1 MGLLKSWLVGRFGGV
16 PAGQQA
22 GQTEE
27 RPSAAGQPQAGVLTG
42 QGSHRARHGLRGRV
56 RHALPYYAVLLP
68 TLLGLLVFDYYPAFL
83 AVYHSFFEW
92 DIGLPA
98 TWVGID
104 NFVRM
109 FTQDRTFLRSL
120 RNVGIITV
128 WIMFQATVIPLVVA
142 ELIFAVKSMRW
153 KYWFRIGMILPAII
167 PGIVVF
173 LLWRFIYDG
182 SVGLLNAFLTAIGL
196 ESWTRVWLGDPR
208 IAIWALTFS
217 GFPWVNGVNTLITLA
232 GLQNINGEILE
243 SSELD
248 GASRLQRIWRLDI
261 PLVFGQIKLNLVRA
275 IIASIQI
282 FEVVFVMTEGGPIKS
297 TMVPGLWLYYNAFN
311 YHRMG
316 YASAIGVFIFVTIL
330 LLTLASMRI
339 FREERA

>member
-1 MGLLKSWLVGRFGGV
+1 MGLLISWFVGRFRGG
-16 PAGQQA
+16 ASDQQTGQA
-22 GQTEE
+22 TKL
-27 RPSAAGQPQAGVLTG
+27 PLKSGQPQTTPLAG
-42 QGSHRARHGLRGRV
+42 QGRVGVGRGLGQRV
-56 RHALPYYAVLLP
+56 RHALPFYAVLLP

-98 TWVGID
+98 KWIGVD

-109 FTQDRTFLRSL
+109 FTQDRTFVRSL

-128 WIMFQATVIPLVVA
+128 WIVFQATVIPLIVA
-142 ELIFAVKSMRW
+142 ELIFAVKSIRW

-167 PGIVVF
+167 PGIVLF

-182 SVGLLNAFLTAIGL
+182 SVGLLNAFLTGIGL

-208 IAIWALTFS
+208 VAIWALTFS

-232 GLQNINGEILE
+232 GLQNINAEILE

-330 LLTLASMRI
+330 LLTLLSMRI